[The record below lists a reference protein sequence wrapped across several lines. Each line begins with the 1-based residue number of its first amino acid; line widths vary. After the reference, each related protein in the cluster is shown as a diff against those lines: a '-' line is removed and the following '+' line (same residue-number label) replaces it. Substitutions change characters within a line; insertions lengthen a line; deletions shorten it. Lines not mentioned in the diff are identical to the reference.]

1 MSAIVIKQPETS
13 KTERGFILIPVL
25 WVLAL
30 LALVCAI
37 LTRTVSN
44 DIRTSKNLF
53 NQTDAEL
60 LSDGIAR
67 LAIRYVAAKGVDD
80 NQAGIFNLNG
90 DPRTCAAGGN
100 RAVISVTMA
109 TGLVD
114 VNLASQDVLEKLYA
128 GVGADAPAALAA
140 ATVDFRDGDNS
151 PSPQGAEGD
160 AYLAAGL
167 PYGPKNAE
175 FSVVEEID
183 QVLGMTPDVAY
194 RASQLLTTHSH
205 LELPDASVAVPQVSS
220 LGLPTSFT
228 TTYRPKAVRILVSVN
243 RAGQPH
249 IYSREAVVVL
259 QPRVASG
266 FVLTDWSRPEHGKAV
281 SGEVS
286 GESCVASLLA
296 LDR

>member
-90 DPRTCAAGGN
+90 DPRTCAAG
-100 RAVISVTMA
+100 
-109 TGLVD
+109 
-114 VNLASQDVLEKLYA
+114 
-128 GVGADAPAALAA
+128 
-140 ATVDFRDGDNS
+140 
-151 PSPQGAEGD
+151 
-160 AYLAAGL
+160 
-167 PYGPKNAE
+167 
-175 FSVVEEID
+175 
-183 QVLGMTPDVAY
+183 
-194 RASQLLTTHSH
+194 
-205 LELPDASVAVPQVSS
+205 
-220 LGLPTSFT
+220 PTS
-228 TTYRPKAVRILVSVN
+228 
-243 RAGQPH
+243 
-249 IYSREAVVVL
+249 
-259 QPRVASG
+259 PRNG
-266 FVLTDWSRPEHGKAV
+266 R
-281 SGEVS
+281 
-286 GESCVASLLA
+286 
-296 LDR
+296 